1 MKRVNNE
8 SRPAAGFVLSLSLVF
23 WMALAVPARA
33 ARVIPVKGEI
43 DFDRAAFTTE
53 MLFGGGRSLT
63 ISGEPRDQA
72 GYFLSASLRLVP
84 AGRLVISTHLESLVT
99 RISGEDQLSAA
110 LKGSINSRYSLVNFR
125 PARELE
131 GTFRIDGRRLFVDRV
146 SLGPAEISG
155 EAELRW
161 PFPYSAQVILTAVD
175 FDAFMDLWLMEKK
188 SVFEGYVSGKVDIN
202 GTIERAALGGRLT
215 SQGIG
220 FNQWYYDQMEINFSG
235 TYPHVYIQNSALV
248 RDDGLKLAIRGP
260 YNLASQHNYKSQ
272 IRMLQIS
279 PVITDN
285 PDKLEWTLRSL
296 KSQGEG
302 RTELKYMRRKNDR
315 AGFPNEEEPDIIGIQ
330 RKMEF

>member
-1 MKRVNNE
+1 M
-8 SRPAAGFVLSLSLVF
+8 LVF
-23 WMALAVPARA
+23 WMVLGAPARA

-43 DFDRAAFTTE
+43 DFDRAWFTTE
-53 MLFGGGRSLT
+53 MSLGDGRSLT

-72 GYFLSASLRLVP
+72 GYFLSANLRLVP
-84 AGRLVISTHLESLVT
+84 VGRLVISTHLESLVT
-99 RISGEDQLSAA
+99 RVFGENQLSAA
-110 LKGSINSRYSLVNFR
+110 FKGSIKSRYSLMNFR

-131 GTFRIDGRRLFVDRV
+131 GAFRIDGRRLLVDRI

-155 EAELRW
+155 EAALRW

-175 FDAFMDLWLMEKK
+175 FDAFMDLWLLEKK
-188 SVFEGYVSGKVDIN
+188 SVFEGYVSGKLDIN
-202 GTIERAALGGRLT
+202 GTVEHAVLGGRLT

-220 FNQWYYDQMEINFSG
+220 FNQWYYDHMEINFSG
-235 TYPHVYIQNSALV
+235 TYPHVYIDNSSLV
-248 RDDGLKLAIRGP
+248 RDDGLKLAISGP
-260 YNLASQHNYKSQ
+260 YNLASQHNYKAQ

-296 KSQGEG
+296 KTQGQG
-302 RTELKYMRRKNDR
+302 RTEFKYMRRKNDR
-315 AGFPNEEEPDIIGIQ
+315 AGFSNDEEPDILGIQ